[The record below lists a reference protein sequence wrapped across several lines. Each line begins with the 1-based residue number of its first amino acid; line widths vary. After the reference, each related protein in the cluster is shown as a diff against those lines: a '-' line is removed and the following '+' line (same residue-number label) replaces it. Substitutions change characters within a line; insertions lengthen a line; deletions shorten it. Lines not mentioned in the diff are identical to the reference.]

1 MVTES
6 TRARRPGYQTVSSHM
21 SIVQTEALSAIGGGH
36 DGDRMVRNGADL
48 LPKRPCARIFVRLG

>member
-6 TRARRPGYQTVSSHM
+6 TRARRPGHQTVSSHM

-36 DGDRMVRNGADL
+36 DGDRMGQIYCRKGHVQEYL
-48 LPKRPCARIFVRLG
+48 